1 MLDLQVSLLL
11 YCFELFVCDQ
21 FGCKKKYDVRT
32 STSYCAVRSLARAF
46 EGEHTRRQLRAEVT
60 QYLEVWGH
68 GNPENF
74 KI

>member
-1 MLDLQVSLLL
+1 MSLLL

-21 FGCKKKYDVRT
+21 FGCKKKCDVRT
-32 STSYCAVRSLARAF
+32 GTSYCAVRSLVRGF
-46 EGEHTRRQLRAEVT
+46 EGEHTRRQLRAEVAH
-60 QYLEVWGH
+60 YLEVWGH